1 MRYGENREARG
12 KIQTWGRF
20 NRGSDA
26 ECVMMRGITAEDVPI
41 PVGLWQVVSVGL
53 QQAVVLQTRKM
64 LSLLVSNM
72 LRISFVFCSSHLGT
86 NDRIL
91 MFVRWAETRFL
102 NGIVCGSC
110 SYLQY
115 GQVLGDY
122 INYVV
127 STQLLFCLY
136 MNVVVIELFA
146 IHCTCYISCV
156 VQLLPIM
163 PTMLW
168 H

>member
-1 MRYGENREARG
+1 
-12 KIQTWGRF
+12 
-20 NRGSDA
+20 
-26 ECVMMRGITAEDVPI
+26 
-41 PVGLWQVVSVGL
+41 
-53 QQAVVLQTRKM
+53 M
-64 LSLLVSNM
+64 LSLLVNNM

-91 MFVRWAETRFL
+91 MFVRRAETRFL

-110 SYLQY
+110 GYLRY
-115 GQVLGDY
+115 GQVLSDY

-146 IHCTCYISCV
+146 IHYTRYISCV

-163 PTMLW
+163 PAILW

>member
-1 MRYGENREARG
+1 M
-12 KIQTWGRF
+12 K
-20 NRGSDA
+20 
-26 ECVMMRGITAEDVPI
+26 RGITAEDVPI
-41 PVGLWQVVSVGL
+41 PVGL
-53 QQAVVLQTRKM
+53 QQAIVLQTRQV
-64 LSLLVSNM
+64 LSLFLYNM
-72 LRISFVFCSSHLGT
+72 LRISFAFCSSHLGT

-91 MFVRWAETRFL
+91 MFVRRAETRFL
-102 NGIVCGSC
+102 NGIVCGNC
-110 SYLQY
+110 GYLQY

-146 IHCTCYISCV
+146 IHFTCYISYV

-163 PTMLW
+163 PAMLW